1 MGSTHSI
8 RCPTCGAE
16 PEWNGGVSTGSAARQ
31 NWDKARGRCAATTG
45 STKIRPEGL
54 LRAYRGPH
62 LRDQDR
68 HRGTAGRARR
78 GGFAGATPP
87 RATARSLCSTW
98 HGRTA
103 RGDHGKRKATI
114 NAAWVGARRYALPL
128 PLRAVADGGAP
139 TKCRSRR
146 YRLRLRSCAWR
157 SAARRSTSPSSRGC
171 PAGKESRVKCTWS
184 GVR

>member
-1 MGSTHSI
+1 MAASALGGRPGRTGTRHG
-8 RCPTCGAE
+8 GAALPRPAAPRFDLTAYSARTE
-16 PEWNGGVSTGSAARQ
+16 VPISETRTDIEELPGVHGA
-31 NWDKARGRCAATTG
+31 
-45 STKIRPEGL
+45 
-54 LRAYRGPH
+54 
-62 LRDQDR
+62 
-68 HRGTAGRARR
+68 

-114 NAAWVGARRYALPL
+114 NAACVGARRYALPL
-128 PLRAVADGGAP
+128 PLRAVTDGGAP

-146 YRLRLRSCAWR
+146 FRLRLRSCAWR

-171 PAGKESRVKCTWS
+171 PAGKASRVKCTWS